1 MFLGQFYHTID
12 SKGRMSIPA
21 RMRDLLSDGVY
32 LTQGFDRNLRLLNEP
47 AFNAMAEKINHL
59 SETNPKIRLLKR
71 LFFSSA
77 SRVELDSLGRVLLPQ
92 FLRDLAALESEAVV
106 VGVGEAIEIW
116 SLSAWQEQLSALSDS
131 DANAQQFSDLD
142 LSF

>member
-1 MFLGQFYHTID
+1 MT
-12 SKGRMSIPA
+12 IPA

-77 SRVELDSLGRVLLPQ
+77 SRVELDSLGRVLIPQ
-92 FLRDLAALESEAVV
+92 FLRDFAALESEAVV

>member
-12 SKGRMSIPA
+12 SKGRMTIPA

-77 SRVELDSLGRVLLPQ
+77 SRVELDSLGRVLIPQ
-92 FLRDLAALESEAVV
+92 FLRDFAALESEAVV